1 VKEVETPLFSTYLFV
16 KIDPEERLPVLEAR
30 GAVALLGAAGRP
42 TPVPE
47 AEVESLRTLALAAAP
62 IEPHPYLRAGR
73 LVRVKVGALRGV
85 EGRLV
90 RRKGRARIVIAID
103 VLRQAAALE
112 VDVADVEAV

>member
-1 VKEVETPLFSTYLFV
+1 
-16 KIDPEERLPVLEAR
+16 VLGAR
-30 GAVALLGAAGRP
+30 GAVALLGNAGRP

-62 IEPHPYLRAGR
+62 LEPHPYLREGR
-73 LVRVKVGALRGV
+73 LVRVKAGAFRGV

-90 RRKGRARIVIAID
+90 RRRGRTRIVIAID

-112 VDVADVEAV
+112 VDAADLETL